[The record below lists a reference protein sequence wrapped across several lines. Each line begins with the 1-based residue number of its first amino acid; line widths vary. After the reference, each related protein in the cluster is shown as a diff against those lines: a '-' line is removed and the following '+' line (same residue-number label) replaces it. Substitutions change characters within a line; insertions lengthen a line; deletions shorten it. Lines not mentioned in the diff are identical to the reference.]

1 MAIFSYQA
9 LTTTGRLMTGTL
21 EAGSPEQ
28 AAEYL
33 REMNLTVNQVE
44 KTPPAP
50 PRTFI
55 GRHEFILF
63 NQQLAS
69 LTEAGI
75 PLEKGLRELAGDVRS
90 GRMRRVVE
98 QLANDLDRGVGI
110 EQAIAK
116 QKGTFPPLYGRILQA
131 GVRSG
136 RLPEMLVS
144 LNRHLETSGRT
155 RRAIIEASLYP
166 LVVFILAMLIFTGV
180 GLMIVPSFKAIFDD
194 FDIALPAI
202 TEFFINLPDFIS
214 VFWSVFG
221 ILVISILILGR
232 VLSLSPGG
240 RAFKET
246 IYLAIPVLGRLYRV
260 STLSRF
266 ADALAVVVNAGAD
279 LPDGMRTSA
288 DTTGCELLKQEADL
302 VAQQIE
308 CGAALAEA
316 GQMCQFIP
324 RFFMYSIQ
332 LGAQRN
338 ELQDNLYGLSDMYD
352 KQTHIGQ
359 ARLQALM
366 MPILLITVGG
376 FIALTVVALFMPLVA
391 MVSNFSG

>member
-1 MAIFSYQA
+1 MTIFSYQA
-9 LTTTGRLMTGTL
+9 LTTSGRLMTGTL
-21 EAGSPEQ
+21 EAGSSEQ

-44 KTPPAP
+44 KAPSAP

-75 PLEKGLRELAGDVRS
+75 PLERGLRELAGDVRS

-98 QLANDLDRGVGI
+98 QLADDLDHGVGI

-116 QKGTFPPLYGRILQA
+116 QKGVFPPLYGRILQA

-144 LNRHLETSGRT
+144 LNRHLETSART
-155 RRAIIEASLYP
+155 RRAIIEATLYP

-180 GLMIVPSFKAIFDD
+180 GLLVVPSFREIFKD
-194 FDIALPAI
+194 FGIALPAI
-202 TEFFINLPDFIS
+202 TKFFINLPDFIV
-214 VFWSVFG
+214 VFWSVFAVL
-221 ILVISILILGR
+221 IISIPVLGR

-246 IYLAIPVLGRLYRV
+246 VYLAVPVLGRLYRV
-260 STLSRF
+260 SLLSRF
-266 ADALAVVVNAGAD
+266 ADALAVIIGTGED
-279 LPDGMRTSA
+279 LPDAMRTSA
-288 DTTGCELLKQEADL
+288 DTTGCELLKREADL
-302 VAQQIE
+302 VARQIE
-308 CGAALAEA
+308 QGTTLAVA
-316 GQMCQFIP
+316 GQACNFIP
-324 RFFMYSIQ
+324 RFFIYSMQ

-359 ARLQALM
+359 ARLQALL
-366 MPILLITVGG
+366 MPIMLITVGG
-376 FIALTVVALFMPLVA
+376 FIALTVVALFMPLVTL
-391 MVSNFSG
+391 VSDLSG